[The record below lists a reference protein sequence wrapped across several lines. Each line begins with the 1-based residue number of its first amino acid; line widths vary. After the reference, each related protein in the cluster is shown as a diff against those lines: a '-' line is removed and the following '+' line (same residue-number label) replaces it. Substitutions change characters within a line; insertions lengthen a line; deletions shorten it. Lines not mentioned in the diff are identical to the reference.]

1 MSDPTALLP
10 TVTSGRATWFADGSE
25 QTGVTVR
32 VFADVEELAGLEGE
46 VDLGRSEWVTVDQ
59 HMIDLFAEATDDHQ
73 WIHVDQEKAAEGPF
87 GSTIAHGF
95 LTLSLLPRMVS
106 QLYAIESAGM
116 IVNVGSDKVRFLAPV
131 PVDSRVRAHAVIT
144 DRERRGDAVRNVF
157 TVTIELEGSDR
168 PAAVVES
175 INQVFPG

>member
-1 MSDPTALLP
+1 MRT
-10 TVTSGRATWFADGSE
+10 
-25 QTGVTVR
+25 
-32 VFADVEELAGLEGE
+32 FADVEELASLEGE
-46 VDLGRSEWVTVDQ
+46 VDLGRSQWVTVDQ
-59 HMIDLFAEATDDHQ
+59 RMIDLFADATDDHQ
-73 WIHVDQEKAAEGPF
+73 WIHVDPERAAEGPF

-106 QLYAIESAGM
+106 ELYEIESAGM

-131 PVDSRVRAHAVIT
+131 PVDARIRAHAVIA
-144 DRERRGDAVRNVF
+144 DRERRGEDGRAVRNFF

-175 INQVFPG
+175 INQVFPA